1 MTKFEESVIIILEE
15 FKKSEPNKKV
25 ILDNINNLILE
36 YISLGEN
43 FIKVSDKYE
52 DLLKRNKNFIDNWLK
67 SKPEHKTESFWNK
80 LFKRG

>member
-1 MTKFEESVIIILEE
+1 MTKFEESVIKILEE

-52 DLLKRNKNFIDNWLK
+52 DLLKRNTDFIDNWLK
-67 SKPEHKTESFWNK
+67 SRP
-80 LFKRG
+80 